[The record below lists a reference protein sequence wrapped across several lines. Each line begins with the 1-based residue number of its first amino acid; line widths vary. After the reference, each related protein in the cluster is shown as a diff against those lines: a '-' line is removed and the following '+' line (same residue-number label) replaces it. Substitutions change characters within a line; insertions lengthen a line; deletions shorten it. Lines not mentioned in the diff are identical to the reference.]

1 MSKVFLGVGHGGND
15 SGAVKYLVEKTINL
29 EIAMHCR
36 NLLLSNGVR
45 VMLSREKDENDPLTE
60 EIQECN
66 SFSPDLAVDI
76 HSNAGGGDGFEAYYY
91 HGGGKSKELA
101 KNIEKEV
108 ISIGQNSRG
117 LKTKLNAQ
125 GQDYFGFIRQTKA
138 PAVIV
143 EGFFV
148 DNEIDSKEN
157 QNKLKEFGEA
167 YARAILKTLGVKEIS
182 PNEIDTEKFFK
193 VQVGA
198 FKDKKHADNLKNNLN
213 NLGFEAFITNN

>member
-1 MSKVFLGVGHGGND
+1 MPKVFIGVGHGGND

-29 EIAMHCR
+29 EIAIHCR

-66 SFSPDLAVDI
+66 AFSPDLAVDI
-76 HSNAGGGDGFEAYYY
+76 HSNAGGGDGFEAFYY

-101 KNIEKEV
+101 QNIEKEV
-108 ISIGQNSRG
+108 IAIGQNSRG

-125 GQDYFGFIRQTKA
+125 GKDYFGFIRQTKA

-167 YARAILKTLGVKEIS
+167 YARGILKTLGVKNIVK
-182 PNEIDTEKFFK
+182 NEIENSKLYK
-193 VQVGA
+193 VQIGA
-198 FKDKKHADNLKNNLN
+198 FKNRNNADIMANELRD
-213 NLGFEAFITNN
+213 LGYEPIIVQY

>member
-1 MSKVFLGVGHGGND
+1 MPKVFLGVGHGGND

-101 KNIEKEV
+101 QNIEKEV
-108 ISIGQNSRG
+108 IAIGQNSRG

-125 GQDYFGFIRQTKA
+125 GKDYFGFIRQTKA

-182 PNEIDTEKFFK
+182 PNEIDTEKLFK

-198 FKDKKHADNLKNNLN
+198 FKDKKHADKLKNNLN